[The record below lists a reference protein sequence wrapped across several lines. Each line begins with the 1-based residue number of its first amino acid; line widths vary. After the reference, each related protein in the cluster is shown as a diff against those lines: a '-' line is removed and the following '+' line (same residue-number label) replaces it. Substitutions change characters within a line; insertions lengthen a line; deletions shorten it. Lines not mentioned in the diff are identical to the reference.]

1 MMRIE
6 QGADWGRSW
15 PLNKPDGSAFPDFT
29 GWAALAQV
37 RATAADPTVLW
48 SWSTSPG
55 AGTITF
61 ESGAVVLSH
70 SAADSLPWEWRLG
83 VWDLRVADASDRT
96 ALVTGGRVMVIP
108 VVTRD

>member
-15 PLNKPDGSAFPDFT
+15 PLAQPDGTPFDFT

-37 RATAADPTVLW
+37 RATDDDPTVLW
-48 SWSTSPG
+48 SWSTSAG

-70 SAADSLPWEWRLG
+70 KAADSLPWEWRLG
-83 VWDLRVADASDRT
+83 VWDLRVVDASDRT
-96 ALVTGGRVMVIP
+96 ALAAGGRVMVIP
-108 VVTRD
+108 VVTRN